1 METSHNK
8 WRIDSIRSILFF
20 NKKIDFKKN
29 EWSQLVTGIQ
39 QLQAI
44 NMAQPENQYIEM
56 THLDNNK
63 QLNLIHVEDKNVIVL
78 HLIFNDK
85 NKYFD
90 FNEISK
96 EVDNFY
102 VLLNKLNPE
111 INENVI
117 RIGNILE
124 LSIPNNDESNWCS
137 QIKNNFSYLSGLSD
151 GLEDINLKMNK
162 PAMNENIKINRVI
175 RIANDKKI
183 SINMNK
189 ATDKPTANIEKTIA
203 INIDVNTDEIHKY
216 PFNLINFSK
225 YLENYLK
232 EIVNNG
238 GGYVNN

>member
-1 METSHNK
+1 METSNNK

-29 EWSQLVTGIQ
+29 EWSKLLTGDQKIQ
-39 QLQAI
+39 AV

-56 THLDNNK
+56 THLDNDK
-63 QLNLIHVEDKNVIVL
+63 QLNLIHVEGKNIIVL
-78 HLIFNDK
+78 HLIFNNK

-90 FNEISK
+90 FQEISK
-96 EVDNFY
+96 EVDDFY
-102 VLLNKLNPE
+102 LLVNKLNPE
-111 INENVI
+111 INENAI

-162 PAMNENIKINRVI
+162 PTMNENIKINRVI
-175 RIANDKKI
+175 RIANDQKI
-183 SINMNK
+183 SVNMTK
-189 ATDKPTANIEKTIA
+189 ATDNPTANIEKTIA
-203 INIDVNTDEIHKY
+203 INIDLNTDASHKY
-216 PFNLINFSK
+216 PFNLINFSG
-225 YLENYLK
+225 YLESYLK
-232 EIVNNG
+232 EIVNNR